1 MDDDD
6 VMNLIDRNAGS
17 FSDGLVLSAIVV
29 LSLALVAY
37 AVGAALGRRGQQPA
51 PEKRARSRRSAST
64 HLRTGASTGSAGSL
78 GAAGSVLVAAIP
90 GGDGALAADSASE
103 RTARVGSSLTVL
115 GVSLTV
121 LALVARGLAAGRAP
135 WANMYEFALAGA
147 ASVGVVFLLAL
158 RRSAVRSMGA
168 WVVALVLLLLGLAAT
183 VLYTPVDDLVPVLN
197 SSWLVVHVASA
208 IVAGGLF
215 TVGFV
220 ATVVHLVR
228 STIRRRTSPGDTAG
242 TAGTAGTAPD
252 PFAQVASTMH
262 LVAFPIW
269 TFAVLAGAIW
279 AENAWGRYWG
289 WDPKETWAFITWVFY
304 AAYLHADATTGR
316 WARAAGWLAIAGF
329 LAFVFNFFGVN
340 IWLPGLHS
348 YAGV

>member
-1 MDDDD
+1 MDDD

-51 PEKRARSRRSAST
+51 PEERAHSRRSVST
-64 HLRTGASTGSAGSL
+64 NLRTDTSAGSV
-78 GAAGSVLVAAIP
+78 GSAGSVLVAAIP
-90 GGDGALAADSASE
+90 GDDGALAADSASE
-103 RTARVGSSLTVL
+103 RTARVGTSLTVL

-158 RRSAVRSMGA
+158 RRSAVRPMGA

>member
-1 MDDDD
+1 MTSW
-6 VMNLIDRNAGS
+6 IDRNAGS
-17 FSDGLVLSAIVV
+17 FSDGLVLSAIAV

-37 AVGAALGRRGQQPA
+37 AVGAALGRRG
-51 PEKRARSRRSAST
+51 RARAEEGRVGAARSATALRRSVRA
-64 HLRTGASTGSAGSL
+64 RDAAGSAGS
-78 GAAGSVLVAAIP
+78 VLLVDAIRVD
-90 GGDGALAADSASE
+90 DGPLATDSAGE
-103 RTARVGSSLTVL
+103 RTARVGTSLTVL
-115 GVSLTV
+115 GVALTV
-121 LALVARGLAAGRAP
+121 LALVARGVAAGRAP

-147 ASVGVVFLLAL
+147 ASVGVVFLVAL

-168 WVVALVLLLLGLAAT
+168 WIVALVLLLLGLAAT

-197 SSWLVVHVASA
+197 STWLVVHVASA

-228 STIRRRTSPGDTAG
+228 SAIRRRSAPLRSTDTAVE
-242 TAGTAGTAPD
+242 ASD
-252 PFAQVASTMH
+252 PFAQVASTTH
-262 LVAFPIW
+262 LIAFPIW

-316 WARAAGWLAIAGF
+316 WARAAGWLAVAGF